1 MKLVYQVAA
10 VAALAAGSALAIAQG
25 TVSPAKTAAEAKA
38 AIEARQKIFEDI
50 KRANAPLGE
59 MLRGKRELDA
69 AVVATSA
76 KQLQELNRRIPEAF
90 LIDTR
95 PFKDTKT
102 EAGDNIWASFADFRT
117 KSDNTASLAG
127 TLATVAAGGDKAA
140 IRKAMVDMSKSCGA
154 CHDSYKVK
162 L

>member
-1 MKLVYQVAA
+1 MKRVYQVGM
-10 VAALAAGSALAIAQG
+10 VAALAAVSAGALAQG
-25 TVSPAKTAAEAKA
+25 AVSPAKSAAEAKA

-59 MLRGKRELDA
+59 MLRGKRELDP
-69 AVVATSA
+69 AVVAASA
-76 KQLQELNRRIPEAF
+76 KQLQELSNKIPAAF
-90 LIDTR
+90 LVDTR

-102 EAGDNIWASFADFRT
+102 EAGDNIWASFADFKT
-117 KSDNTASLAG
+117 KSENTANLAG